1 MERTLGVSLWAEMQ
15 SESVDLLKTDF
26 KEIIV
31 LKQSVIPTL
40 TCGVCF
46 ATPSIY
52 RCLAQGAVL
61 NHRSRFLVEE

>member
-1 MERTLGVSLWAEMQ
+1 MERTLGVSLWVQMQ
-15 SESVDLLKTDF
+15 SESVLKTDF
-26 KEIIV
+26 KKIIV
-31 LKQSVIPTL
+31 LNQSVMPIL

-61 NHRSRFLVEE
+61 NHRSRFLMEE